1 MCWYCGCHTTVARR
15 DGPLAGYLHALHQ
28 EIALVAASL
37 GRRLAIDHVHFGG
50 GTPTILQPEDLLRLV
65 ARLRATFPIS
75 AHAEMAIEIDPI
87 SARSRRRA
95 FRKRALATSR
105 RKPSGRRSS
114 PPVTAASGLDHYALP
129 GDSMAVAQDRGT
141 LRRNFQGYTTDRSD
155 VLLALGASAIGRLP
169 QGYVQ
174 NEVVLGRYAER
185 LRRGELPIAKGY
197 GLTRDDRLR
206 ADLIERVMCDFRVDV
221 EQVCRDHQH
230 PESAVV
236 EALPALE
243 RPRGRWDHQYPGHAD
258 RGRAGSAAAGSH
270 RRLGFR

>member
-1 MCWYCGCHTTVARR
+1 MRSEILTRYAEQRLPRYTSYPTAAQFGSQVGEATTAPGSPSSQTGSPVRFIFTCRSAGQCAGCGCHTTVARR

-114 PPVTAASGLDHYALP
+114 PPVTGIGLDHYALP

-155 VLLALGASAIGRLP
+155 VLLAFGASAIGRLP

-185 LRRGELPIAKGY
+185 LRRATIASGP
-197 GLTRDDRLR
+197 T
-206 ADLIERVMCDFRVDV
+206 
-221 EQVCRDHQH
+221 
-230 PESAVV
+230 
-236 EALPALE
+236 
-243 RPRGRWDHQYPGHAD
+243 
-258 RGRAGSAAAGSH
+258 
-270 RRLGFR
+270 